1 MRTEDINTCTGWN
14 KCISSPSVLLLYLNT
29 CGYSENCMLS
39 DETFRQLLDLFEL
52 FPTSVTVIERKPFK
66 LGQPMSWEWEGIAY
80 IHPVVDICLDVT
92 EKLER
97 FPSRQLRNP
106 PDFGLI
112 CAFTFPTFAQ
122 VGAAITAVDM
132 AKHIWHNR
140 LPLAVGSPVQDFQ
153 ILSAFSHL
161 CQVGA

>member
-29 CGYSENCMLS
+29 CGYSEN
-39 DETFRQLLDLFEL
+39 
-52 FPTSVTVIERKPFK
+52 
-66 LGQPMSWEWEGIAY
+66 
-80 IHPVVDICLDVT
+80 ICLDVT
-92 EKLER
+92 QKLEQ
-97 FPSRQLRNP
+97 FPSRQLQNQ

-112 CAFTFPTFAQ
+112 CAVTFPTFAQ

-132 AKHIWHNR
+132 AKHIWHIR
-140 LPLAVGSPVQDFQ
+140 LPLAVGSPVKDFQ

-161 CQVGA
+161 CQVGGVVSGW